1 MTTLATTAWL
11 ALLSWV
17 QPNPGMAPG
26 EVVAAVVD
34 ALRHNN
40 SPHPN
45 AGVLTVYHFA
55 SPANRRVTGPYGHF
69 FRLVKSPAYQLL
81 FHAAAVEFGEIHMQ
95 GDRASQDVAT
105 RASGGE
111 SATFRFDLSRQPDGP
126 CAGCWMVD
134 GVTRLP

>member
-1 MTTLATTAWL
+1 MTMLVTAACL
-11 ALLSWV
+11 ALLSWTG
-17 QPNPGMAPG
+17 PDPGMAPR

-40 SPHPN
+40 FPHPN

-69 FRLVKSPAYQLL
+69 LRLVKSPPYAPL
-81 FHAAAVEFGEIHMQ
+81 FKAAAVEFGEI
-95 GDRASQDVAT
+95 GVDGSRASQNVTT
-105 RASGGE
+105 RTSGGE
-111 SATFRFDLSRQPDGP
+111 SATFRFDLSRQTDGP